1 MPVRFFVPGPL
12 RDFSDGQAQVEV
24 SGSPATLRD
33 ALEALGRLYPG
44 VARRVLD
51 EQGEVRPHINLF
63 VGGDCVRFGEGLAT
77 RLPEGCEIAILP
89 AVSGG

>member
-12 RDFSDGQAQVEV
+12 REFAAGRAEV
-24 SGSPATLRD
+24 TLAVTPRTLRD
-33 ALEALGRLYPG
+33 ALAALARDYPG

-51 EQGEVRPHINLF
+51 EQGQLRPHVNLF
-63 VGGDCVRFGEGLAT
+63 VGGEAVRFADGLETPIAD
-77 RLPEGCEIAILP
+77 GSEIAILP